1 MEVADRAAPQLEL
14 QPRSISDNFF
24 FANNKPLQTS
34 VLDSLSWYFPPLIS
48 LDMSP
53 HAMGVHSWMP
63 IT

>member
-34 VLDSLSWYFPPLIS
+34 VLDSLS
-48 LDMSP
+48 
-53 HAMGVHSWMP
+53 
-63 IT
+63 